1 MSGRAPSPPDSIM
14 CNTPSMAIGSPAQVI
29 DTLYT
34 LQALHVTHFLCYM
47 DIGGLSYAEIAPAL
61 RLFAEQVMPHF
72 Q

>member
-1 MSGRAPSPPDSIM
+1 
-14 CNTPSMAIGSPAQVI
+14 MAIGSPAQVI

-34 LQALHVTHFLCYM
+34 LQARHVTHFLCYM